1 MALDYKFLTEKKSN
15 IKIIESIFFP
25 YSNNDI
31 STFWWSAVFPWHSLS
46 VKFLFYFPKAR
57 HKNSELLLFVNS
69 YKFKIILQIVISA
82 VWLTNFLSEIRNLIN
97 PWWWVEQLLLSV
109 KRCEN
114 SCKDI
119 SHIDDRLLPTCGKQM
134 EKLLSEWFSG
144 HFSYTALV
152 GCPKERNNFLHSHKY
167 TAWYSGLAEL
177 RIIRPAR

>member
-1 MALDYKFLTEKKSN
+1 M
-15 IKIIESIFFP
+15 
-25 YSNNDI
+25 
-31 STFWWSAVFPWHSLS
+31 
-46 VKFLFYFPKAR
+46 
-57 HKNSELLLFVNS
+57 
-69 YKFKIILQIVISA
+69 
-82 VWLTNFLSEIRNLIN
+82 WLTNFLSEIRNLIN
-97 PWWWVEQLLLSV
+97 PWWWVEQLFLSV

-167 TAWYSGLAEL
+167 TAWQNCASSGQPHRAERL
-177 RIIRPAR
+177 NSRWSRSWCNQISTQKGSFWGDIWMHGSGMDPEIEHDYDNKEAKLQCNSTTYGRIPGQFFLSSHYFLQVATS